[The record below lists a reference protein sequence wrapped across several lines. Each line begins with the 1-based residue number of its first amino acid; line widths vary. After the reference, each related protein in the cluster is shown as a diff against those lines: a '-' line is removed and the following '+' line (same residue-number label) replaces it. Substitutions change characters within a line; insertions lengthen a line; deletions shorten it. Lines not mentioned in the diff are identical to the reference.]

1 MGRRK
6 TAPPVEVIGEVF
18 VKVDY
23 FNRIINLLTKYCDRI
38 AQAAVV
44 AMLLLLVV
52 DVLGRKLWKPIYG
65 TYDYVSF
72 INAILVAFSIPYCAL
87 KRGHTH
93 VEAVV
98 ERFPERVQGIIGG
111 ITGILG
117 LGIFSLVT
125 WQCVVLAIDMRR
137 LGEVSMTSL
146 LPFYPYIYGVAFG
159 CALLCLVILADL
171 IQSAVKAVKG

>member
-1 MGRRK
+1 M
-6 TAPPVEVIGEVF
+6 
-18 VKVDY
+18 DD
-23 FNRIINLLTKYCDRI
+23 FNRIVDFFAKSCDRI
-38 AQAAVV
+38 AQVGV
-44 AMLLLLVV
+44 FVMLLLLVV

-98 ERFPERVQGIIGG
+98 ERFSERVQGIVGG
-111 ITGILG
+111 ITGIFS
-117 LGIFSLVT
+117 LGIFLLVT
-125 WQCVVLAIDMRR
+125 WQCIVLANDMRR
-137 LGEVSMTSL
+137 AGEVSMTAL
-146 LPFYPYIYGVAFG
+146 VPFYPYIYGIAFG

>member
-1 MGRRK
+1 MG
-6 TAPPVEVIGEVF
+6 
-18 VKVDY
+18 Y
-23 FNRIINLLTKYCDRI
+23 FNRFVDFFTKFCDRI

-44 AMLLLLVV
+44 VMLSLIVV

-65 TYDYVSF
+65 SYDYVSF

-117 LGIFSLVT
+117 LGIFFLVT
-125 WQCVVLAIDMRR
+125 WQCIVLANDMRR
-137 LGEVSMTSL
+137 AGEVSMTAL
-146 LPFYPYIYGVAFG
+146 FPFYPYIYGIAFG